1 MKIHIEYDN
10 GIIERLTAMGFAKA
24 VTEYWFD
31 GEKVKDDALISEFK
45 EMVEYLRVYSKY
57 LQSRDW
63 C

>member
-1 MKIHIEYDN
+1 MKVHIEYND
-10 GIIERLTAMGFAKA
+10 GIIEPLTAMGFAKA
-24 VTEYWFD
+24 VTEYWFSD
-31 GEKVKDDALISEFK
+31 EKVKDDALISEFK